1 MVYWGTDIKRA
12 GKLKILLAGCG
23 DIAQRIPP
31 NLPSEYQ
38 FFGLTRRSKMLTYG
52 ITPLV
57 GDLRDN
63 SCLDTVFAEG
73 FDVVVAT
80 LTPDDMSAKGYQKA
94 YVETSAALALAISRA
109 VYKPKL
115 VIWVSS
121 TSVYGQSMGAWVDED
136 SEARS
141 SSFSGQALRQAEE
154 NILAASDTSLVVR
167 FSGIYGPGRSRM
179 LDQVLA
185 GVGCAK
191 QPEQWSNRIH
201 SEDCAAVI
209 AHFMR
214 LNEQEVPLLPIYVA
228 TDCQPVTLY
237 EVRHWLAARLNV
249 SLIAQ
254 AANTRAAR
262 RCSNQ
267 KLLDSGYKFK
277 FPTYREGYSALIEDL
292 KSPKP

>member
-1 MVYWGTDIKRA
+1 LKWAIE
-12 GKLKILLAGCG
+12 LKILLAGCG

-31 NLPSEYQ
+31 NLPEAHH
-38 FFGLTRRSKMLTYG
+38 FFGLKRSPTELVHG

-57 GDLRDN
+57 GDIRDN
-63 SCLDTVFAEG
+63 AYLDTVFEEG

-80 LTPDDMSAKGYQKA
+80 LTPDSMSEEGYQKA
-94 YVETSAALALAISRA
+94 YVDSSAALALAISRA

-121 TSVYGQSMGAWVDED
+121 TSVYGQNMGAWVDED
-136 SEARS
+136 CEATFT
-141 SSFSGQALRQAEE
+141 SFSGQALRKAEE
-154 NILAASDTSLVVR
+154 TILAAPLAASCTSVVVR
-167 FSGIYGPGRSRM
+167 FSGIYGPGRTRM

-185 GVGCAK
+185 GVGCTK

-209 AHFMR
+209 AHLIL
-214 LNEQEVPLLPIYVA
+214 LNEQDKSLLPIYVA

-237 EVRHWLAARLNV
+237 EVRHWLAAQLNV
-249 SLIAQ
+249 SLTAKP
-254 AANTRAAR
+254 TSSRAAR

-277 FPTYREGYSALIEDL
+277 FPTYREGYLALIEEL
-292 KSPKP
+292 KSPQS

>member
-1 MVYWGTDIKRA
+1 M
-12 GKLKILLAGCG
+12 KILLAGCG

-31 NLPSEYQ
+31 NLPEEHH
-38 FFGLTRRSKMLTYG
+38 FFGLKRSPTELAHG

-57 GDLRDN
+57 GDIRDDAY
-63 SCLDTVFAEG
+63 LDIVFEEG

-80 LTPDDMSAKGYQKA
+80 LTPDNMSEEGYQKA
-94 YVETSAALALAISRA
+94 YVDSSAALALAISRA

-121 TSVYGQSMGAWVDED
+121 TSVYGQNMGAWVDED
-136 SEARS
+136 CEATS
-141 SSFSGQALRQAEE
+141 TSFSGQALRKAEE
-154 NILAASDTSLVVR
+154 TILAAPLAASCTSVVVR
-167 FSGIYGPGRSRM
+167 FSGIYGPGRTRM

-185 GVGCAK
+185 GVGCTK

-209 AHFMR
+209 AHLIL
-214 LNEQEVPLLPIYVA
+214 LNEQDKSLLPIYVA

-237 EVRHWLAARLNV
+237 EVRHWLAAQLNV
-249 SLIAQ
+249 SLTAKP
-254 AANTRAAR
+254 ASSRAAR

-277 FPTYREGYSALIEDL
+277 FPTYREGYLALIEEL
-292 KSPKP
+292 KSPQS

>member
-1 MVYWGTDIKRA
+1 MKWAIE
-12 GKLKILLAGCG
+12 LKILLAGCG

-31 NLPSEYQ
+31 NLPEAHH
-38 FFGLTRRSKMLTYG
+38 FFGLKRSPTELVHG
-52 ITPLV
+52 STPLV
-57 GDLRDN
+57 GDIRDN
-63 SCLDTVFAEG
+63 GYLDTVFEEG

-80 LTPDDMSAKGYQKA
+80 LTPDSMSEEGYQKA
-94 YVETSAALALAISRA
+94 YVDSSAALALAISRA

-121 TSVYGQSMGAWVDED
+121 TSVYGQNMGAWVDED
-136 SEARS
+136 CEATFT
-141 SSFSGQALRQAEE
+141 SFSGQALRKAEE
-154 NILAASDTSLVVR
+154 TILAAPLAASCTSVVVR
-167 FSGIYGPGRSRM
+167 FSGIYGPGRTRM

-185 GVGCAK
+185 GVGCTK

-209 AHFMR
+209 AHLIL
-214 LNEQEVPLLPIYVA
+214 LNEQDKSLLPIYVA

-237 EVRHWLAARLNV
+237 EVRHWLAAQLNV
-249 SLIAQ
+249 SLTAKP
-254 AANTRAAR
+254 TSSRAAR

-277 FPTYREGYSALIEDL
+277 FPTYREGYLALIEEL
-292 KSPKP
+292 KSPQS

>member
-1 MVYWGTDIKRA
+1 MKWAIE
-12 GKLKILLAGCG
+12 LKILLAGCG

-31 NLPSEYQ
+31 NLPEAHH
-38 FFGLTRRSKMLTYG
+38 FFGLKRSPTELVHG

-57 GDLRDN
+57 GDIRDN
-63 SCLDTVFAEG
+63 AYLDTVFEEG

-80 LTPDDMSAKGYQKA
+80 LTPDSMSEEGYQKA
-94 YVETSAALALAISRA
+94 YVDSSAALALAISRA

-121 TSVYGQSMGAWVDED
+121 TSVYGQNMGAWVDED
-136 SEARS
+136 CEATFT
-141 SSFSGQALRQAEE
+141 SFSGQALRKAEE
-154 NILAASDTSLVVR
+154 TILAAPLAASCTSVVVR
-167 FSGIYGPGRSRM
+167 FSGIYGPGRTRM

-185 GVGCAK
+185 GVGCTK

-209 AHFMR
+209 AHLIL
-214 LNEQEVPLLPIYVA
+214 LNEQDKSLLPIYVA

-237 EVRHWLAARLNV
+237 EVRHWLAAQLNV
-249 SLIAQ
+249 SLTAKP
-254 AANTRAAR
+254 TSSRAAR

-277 FPTYREGYSALIEDL
+277 FPTYREGYLALIEEL
-292 KSPKP
+292 KSPQS

>member
-1 MVYWGTDIKRA
+1 M
-12 GKLKILLAGCG
+12 KILLAGCG

-31 NLPSEYQ
+31 NLPEEHH
-38 FFGLTRRSKMLTYG
+38 FFGLKRSLTKLAHG

-57 GDLRDN
+57 GNIRDGAY
-63 SCLDTVFAEG
+63 LDIVFEEG

-80 LTPDDMSAKGYQKA
+80 LTPDNMSEEGYQKA
-94 YVETSAALALAISRA
+94 YVDSSAALALAISRA

-121 TSVYGQSMGAWVDED
+121 TSVYGQNMGAWVDED
-136 SEARS
+136 CEATS
-141 SSFSGQALRQAEE
+141 TSFSGQALRKAEE
-154 NILAASDTSLVVR
+154 TILAAPLAASCTSVVVR
-167 FSGIYGPGRSRM
+167 FSGIYGPGRTRM

-185 GVGCAK
+185 GVGCTK

-209 AHFMR
+209 AHLIL
-214 LNEQEVPLLPIYVA
+214 LNEQDKSLLPIYVA

-237 EVRHWLAARLNV
+237 EVRHWLAGQLNV
-249 SLIAQ
+249 SLTAKP
-254 AANTRAAR
+254 ASSRAAR

-277 FPTYREGYSALIEDL
+277 FPTYREGYLALIEEL
-292 KSPKP
+292 KSPQS

>member
-1 MVYWGTDIKRA
+1 
-12 GKLKILLAGCG
+12 LKILLAGCG

-31 NLPSEYQ
+31 NLPEEHH
-38 FFGLTRRSKMLTYG
+38 FFGLKRSPTELAHG

-57 GDLRDN
+57 GDIRDDAY
-63 SCLDTVFAEG
+63 LDIVFEEG

-80 LTPDDMSAKGYQKA
+80 LTPDNMSEEGYQKA
-94 YVETSAALALAISRA
+94 YVDSSAALALAISRA

-121 TSVYGQSMGAWVDED
+121 TSVYGQNMGAWVDED
-136 SEARS
+136 CEATS
-141 SSFSGQALRQAEE
+141 TSFSGQALRKAEE
-154 NILAASDTSLVVR
+154 TILAAPLATSCTSVVVR
-167 FSGIYGPGRSRM
+167 FSGIYGPGRTRM

-185 GVGCAK
+185 GVGCTN

-209 AHFMR
+209 AHLIL
-214 LNEQEVPLLPIYVA
+214 LNEQDKSLLPIYVA

-237 EVRHWLAARLNV
+237 EVRHWLAAQLNV
-249 SLIAQ
+249 SLTAKP
-254 AANTRAAR
+254 TSSRAAR

-277 FPTYREGYSALIEDL
+277 FPTYREGYLALIEEL
-292 KSPKP
+292 KSPQS